1 LSWGV
6 TERVLLLVTQLDFN
20 LTQLKERVEETAS
33 NFSHVVKHLEE
44 LKNLIGD
51 LRNDAGKT
59 NDITQR
65 YGQERGLLK
74 RAKEERDDE
83 DQLVGCTR
91 REKKRVRVT
100 WDD

>member
-1 LSWGV
+1 
-6 TERVLLLVTQLDFN
+6 VLLFVAQLDFN

-33 NFSHVVKHLEE
+33 NVSHVVQQFEE
-44 LKNLIGD
+44 LKDIIGD

-59 NDITQR
+59 NDTTQKF
-65 YGQERGLLK
+65 GQERGILK

-83 DQLVGCTR
+83 DQLVSCTQ
-91 REKKRVRVT
+91 REKKRARVT